1 MTVLQG
7 RAEVTQGQT
16 VRAGDVLI
24 SGQLIYQELP
34 YQYVYALGDV
44 QARIW
49 YSGEKKIS
57 LVQSELVRTGNTA
70 VVRTMSVFGQNI
82 PLEGENPFAQY
93 EVETKEQD
101 VMNLG
106 IPVTII
112 TQTYYEIQEREY
124 SITQEQA
131 LEMGKS
137 ELEPELKGQIPEDA
151 EILKTQSSL
160 KAVEGENAVIVSM
173 FVETLEQIGQVK
185 PLAG

>member
-1 MTVLQG
+1 
-7 RAEVTQGQT
+7 
-16 VRAGDVLI
+16 
-24 SGQLIYQELP
+24 
-34 YQYVYALGDV
+34 
-44 QARIW
+44 
-49 YSGEKKIS
+49 
-57 LVQSELVRTGNTA
+57 
-70 VVRTMSVFGQNI
+70 MSVFGKNI

-160 KAVEGENAVIVSM
+160 RAVEGENAVIVSM